1 MYRKNIVSGSMWGA
15 RVITSSLMV
24 VVSFF
29 YVGIHYWTGAYDL
42 EKSIAVFLICLSKTI
57 DSVEDVFQGAS
68 AAEGPS
74 GYRRKSYDDP
84 SFGIYPYFYPV
95 LYIDEKPDHG
105 FSAFAFRI
113 IVSLRCFKYDSNKKF
128 SAYGRY
134 MESGKYK
141 TYVYGVFSTFSCR
154 LSGDLY
160 RKCPQILY

>member
-1 MYRKNIVSGSMWGA
+1 M
-15 RVITSSLMV
+15 
-24 VVSFF
+24 
-29 YVGIHYWTGAYDL
+29 
-42 EKSIAVFLICLSKTI
+42 TI
-57 DSVEDVFQGAS
+57 RLL
-68 AAEGPS
+68 
-74 GYRRKSYDDP
+74 GY
-84 SFGIYPYFYPV
+84 YPYFYPV

-154 LSGDLY
+154 YLVIYIGNAPKYSIDAVLSSQEQACFNYIFMPVFVIGLLSRFIY
-160 RKCPQILY
+160 QPLIGKMALLWHKGELRSFLSMVVSRALL